1 MKQFLKPSDIT
12 CSTDEFRIA
21 SDIVIAG
28 INHRNTQTL
37 SGAVQA
43 TASILHIITPIN
55 IKNVSRIVNI
65 TKSLLIKLDIPLE
78 GLDAEALKERLLSTM
93 EATDDFYLQGF

>member
-1 MKQFLKPSDIT
+1 MKHFLKPSDIT
-12 CSTDEFRIA
+12 CSTDEFRVA

-28 INHRNTQTL
+28 INHRNTKTL

-43 TASILHIITPIN
+43 TASILHVTTPIN

-78 GLDAEALKERLLSTM
+78 GLDAEALKERLLSAM
-93 EATDDFYLQGF
+93 EAADDFYLQGV